1 MPVVLDY
8 EPRFLNEP
16 HVVETL
22 QGVKDSSSPEQ
33 LFHNVRLQFKSLNT
47 YLQEHYQAVMTRD
60 EFRHIVWAVIQ
71 VPLS

>member
-1 MPVVLDY
+1 MPFVLDY
-8 EPRFLNEP
+8 EPQFLNEP

-22 QGVKDSSSPEQ
+22 QGVKESSSPDQ
-33 LFHNVRLQFKSLNT
+33 LFHNVRSQFKPLNV

-60 EFRHIVWAVIQ
+60 EFRHIVWHVIE